1 MFKYNDFNYTPRPGR
16 DTLDITVN
24 AMFDLPY
31 DSELELNVTT
41 KSTKQ
46 TGPGAKFNLSKKNF
60 KRMGASLNLELKGS
74 YEWQTSST
82 VDGDKSVM
90 NSYELGAALSLEF
103 LALYFHGYATALTR
117 SASRRKQTSRFMPNR

>member
-1 MFKYNDFNYTPRPGR
+1 MYSQQRQNYTQQALSRLGVFKYNDFNYTPRPGR

-46 TGPGAKFNLSKKNF
+46 TGREPNSIFQRRISK
-60 KRMGASLNLELKGS
+60 
-74 YEWQTSST
+74 EW
-82 VDGDKSVM
+82 V
-90 NSYELGAALSLEF
+90 L
-103 LALYFHGYATALTR
+103 
-117 SASRRKQTSRFMPNR
+117 P